1 MYCGYCGVENP
12 DQARFCRKCGKPIRF
27 LKHTAAWPVAPSDV
41 EPYADPMRETREKHT
56 LVRAGPDGPIHIPV
70 SDGVNKQP
78 REEIGA
84 EEAQSFRETFAKV
97 RAQKEKKTELPVLE
111 LKARRTEQDAPRLP
125 ALNLKAKGVKPAAVV
140 PVLDLTEKHHTG
152 DLSQKPQK
160 AVCAPQLDAKR
171 VSKESAP
178 TQVPDEP
185 VVPPLPPEPVL
196 KREVTGS
203 EPTLSNQTTS
213 INTTQVLDDV
223 TEAETEE
230 EQDEANEFGERRLRL
245 PAWVLMVFTMLRLYL
260 TKAFHI
266 SVLRVSAAIVYFEQR
281 RKEKKENRPKEKAKL
296 TNAACEAPEPAP
308 AADEVPAAGT
318 AGDGTAGK
326 KTGIKA
332 DKAKAHKRM
341 VSHIFKRRGKQIG
354 DPGWT
359 GALPIAHTEHPVSQD
374 AEELSDTEHAGGS
387 TAIRRQEPFAG
398 AAFEMSGSGAAAASP
413 AQPIALIQYI
423 FDTSLKDDDPASWGE
438 TPENMEKKHGNPDI
452 NRKKVLIMLLAVGV
466 SIALIYFVLVF
477 MYPSKGGSALG

>member
-41 EPYADPMRETREKHT
+41 EPYTDPMRETREKHT

-70 SDGVNKQP
+70 SDGVNRQS

-84 EEAQSFRETFAKV
+84 EEAQSSFRETFAKV
-97 RAQKEKKTELPVLE
+97 CAQKEKKTELPVLE
-111 LKARRTEQDAPRLP
+111 LKARRADQDASRMPVLD
-125 ALNLKAKGVKPAAVV
+125 LEAKDVKPAAAV
-140 PVLDLTEKHHTG
+140 PVLDLTEKHHTV
-152 DLSQKPQK
+152 DLLQKPQQP
-160 AVCAPQLDAKR
+160 VCVPQPDAKW
-171 VSKESAP
+171 VSKENAP
-178 TQVPDEP
+178 LQEPDEQ
-185 VVPPLPPEPVL
+185 VAPPLPIKPGLE
-196 KREVTGS
+196 KEVTGS
-203 EPTLSNQTTS
+203 EPMRSNQTTF

-223 TEAETEE
+223 AEDEASK
-230 EQDEANEFGERRLRL
+230 EQDEANEFGEHRLCL
-245 PAWVLMVFTMLRLYL
+245 PAWVLMVFTMLRLHL
-260 TKAFHI
+260 TKAFHTT
-266 SVLRVSAAIVYFEQR
+266 VLRASAAIVYLEQR
-281 RKEKKENRPKEKAKL
+281 RKENRPKAQEKAKP
-296 TNAACEAPEPAP
+296 TNTVCEAPMPAP
-308 AADEVPAAGT
+308 VADEEVIGQ
-318 AGDGTAGK
+318 
-326 KTGIKA
+326 KTWTKA
-332 DKAKAHKRM
+332 NKARAHKRM
-341 VSHIFKRRGKQIG
+341 VSHIFKRHGKQVG

-387 TAIRRQEPFAG
+387 TAIRRKEPFAG

-413 AQPIALIQYI
+413 VQPIALIQYI

-477 MYPSKGGSALG
+477 MYPSKGGSIFG